1 MLPLLTEEGGGVVLF
16 KLSFRFLQ
24 DKVPH
29 DFSRILPQM
38 PLSRFA
44 ALQWLSFAVVVA
56 WLAYLLS
63 PILTPFVAAGILAYI
78 CNPLVQRLCVWKVPR
93 TIAVVL
99 VMGGLLLLF
108 AMLLLIVLPLLEKEI
123 SLFVTRL
130 PDWIEVARVRMLPKL
145 QQWFGADLQWD
156 SAAVKNMLLSHWQSA
171 GGILERL
178 LPWLGSSGGVIIG
191 VLVNLLLI
199 PVAMFYLLRDWNDN
213 LARVDGLIP
222 RHFYTQ
228 VKEIIVEVDRVMAEF
243 LRGQISVMLLM
254 SVYYALV
261 LWLVGLEFALP
272 IGIVAGMLVFVPYLG
287 MIIGLALATLAAVM
301 QFTEFSN
308 VVVVWAVFGAG
319 QLIEGMAVTPWL
331 VGERVGL
338 HPLAV
343 IFALL
348 AFGQLFGFFGL
359 LLALPMSAIL
369 LVALRYAKGKSVV

>member
-1 MLPLLTEEGGGVVLF
+1 
-16 KLSFRFLQ
+16 
-24 DKVPH
+24 
-29 DFSRILPQM
+29 M

-44 ALQWLSFAVVVA
+44 ALQWLSFAVVAAGLV
-56 WLAYLLS
+56 YLLS

-99 VMGGLLLLF
+99 VMSGLLLLF
-108 AMLLLIVLPLLEKEI
+108 ASLLLIVLPLLEKEI
-123 SLFVTRL
+123 SLFAERL
-130 PDWIEVARVRMLPKL
+130 PDWIDAARAHFLPMLQKWL
-145 QQWFGADLQWD
+145 GEDLQWD
-156 SAAVKNMLLSHWQSA
+156 SVAVKNILLSHWQSA

-178 LPWLGSSGGVIIG
+178 LPWLSSSGGAIIG
-191 VLVNLLLI
+191 VLVDLLLI
-199 PVAMFYLLRDWNDN
+199 PVAMFYLLRDWNEW
-213 LARVDGLIP
+213 LARVDDLIP
-222 RHFYTQ
+222 RHLHAK

-261 LWLVGLEFALP
+261 LWLAGLEFALP
-272 IGIVAGMLVFVPYLG
+272 IGIVAGMLVFIPYLG
-287 MIIGLALATLAAVM
+287 MIIGLTLATLAAVM

-308 VVVVWAVFGAG
+308 VVLVWAVFGAG

-359 LLALPMSAIL
+359 LLALPLSAIL
-369 LVALRYAKGKSVV
+369 LVALRYGKTWYLSSAMYRKP